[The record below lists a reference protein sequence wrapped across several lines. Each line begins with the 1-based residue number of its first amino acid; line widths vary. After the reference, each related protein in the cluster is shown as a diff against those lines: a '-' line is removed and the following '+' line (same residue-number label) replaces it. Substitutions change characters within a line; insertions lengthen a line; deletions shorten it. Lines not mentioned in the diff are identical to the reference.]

1 MERPRF
7 ALALCLCSC
16 MIVAVLAGCTRQDN
30 AKIQRDSDKATIEA
44 KQDTKQLAA
53 NTKQALSSA
62 ENAVDAA
69 ADGVK
74 QGIKSHTGPAATTS
88 SNDSSAGMTAT
99 GKIDL
104 NSASH
109 DQLAALPGISDAK
122 ADAIIAGRPYDSA
135 RGVVAKGIL
144 TPAQFHRIALEVAV
158 Q

>member
-1 MERPRF
+1 MKSFLAAPF
-7 ALALCLCSC
+7 AGLAVCLA
-16 MIVAVLAGCTRQDN
+16 AVLMVGCSRQDN
-30 AKIQRDSDKATIEA
+30 AKLQRDSAKATEEA
-44 KQDTKQLAA
+44 KQDTKHLAA
-53 NTKQALSSA
+53 NTKQALASA
-62 ENAVDAA
+62 ENTVDAA
-69 ADGVK
+69 ANGVK
-74 QGIKSHTGPAATTS
+74 QGINAHTGPAS
-88 SNDSSAGMTAT
+88 PSSSASSGMTAA

-122 ADAIIAGRPYDSA
+122 ADAIIAGRPYDTA